1 MQGGSNVCDA
11 VSYVSKIFYLK
22 ERLDSPERRPY
33 ISTPYYVRQRLE
45 FARRGSFISENN
57 FEFSVSKPKRNEK
70 CIEVV
75 ILKIRPKK

>member
-1 MQGGSNVCDA
+1 MQGESYVCDA

-33 ISTPYYVRQRLE
+33 ISTPYDVRQRLE

-75 ILKIRPKK
+75 TLKIRPKK